1 MHSSVLIGRKGVP
14 VTCRTLSPSEIRIA
28 IQPDN
33 DREEFL
39 LLLAEEQHQRAVA
52 AEQLG
57 EDYDDS
63 DDEELIGCK
72 LSLAE
77 KVERA
82 ERQVG
87 VMLRRMDSQRE
98 RSNEILRIAKR
109 AQLNQSMVASS
120 EERMQSLLNDLA
132 ELRHLVGSHAWDDLR
147 I

>member
-14 VTCRTLSPSEIRIA
+14 VICRNLLPSELRTV

-39 LLLAEEQHQRAVA
+39 LLLAEEQHLRAVA

-63 DDEELIGCK
+63 DDDELIGYK
-72 LSLAE
+72 MSLAE

-82 ERQVG
+82 ERQVDH
-87 VMLRRMDSQRE
+87 MLHRMDSNRQRTD
-98 RSNEILRIAKR
+98 EILRLAKQ
-109 AQLNQSMVASS
+109 ALLNQSLVASQ
-120 EERMQSLLNDLA
+120 EERLQGLLNDLSG
-132 ELRHLVGSHAWDDLR
+132 LRNLVGRAWDDLR

>member
-14 VTCRTLSPSEIRIA
+14 VICRNLLPSELRTV

-39 LLLAEEQHQRAVA
+39 LLLAEEQHLRAVA
-52 AEQLG
+52 SEQLG

-63 DDEELIGCK
+63 DDDELIGHK

-82 ERQVG
+82 ERQV
-87 VMLRRMDSQRE
+87 VHMLHRMDSQRE

-109 AQLNQSMVASS
+109 ALLNQSMVGSQD
-120 EERMQSLLNDLA
+120 ERLQSLLNDLA
-132 ELRHLVGSHAWDDLR
+132 ELKHLVGSRGWDDLR

>member
-14 VTCRTLSPSEIRIA
+14 VICRNLLPSELRTV

-39 LLLAEEQHQRAVA
+39 LLLAEEQHLRAVA

-63 DDEELIGCK
+63 DDDELIGYK

-82 ERQVG
+82 ERQVDH
-87 VMLRRMDSQRE
+87 MLHRMDSNRQRTD
-98 RSNEILRIAKR
+98 EILRLAKQ
-109 AQLNQSMVASS
+109 ALLNQSLVASQ
-120 EERMQSLLNDLA
+120 EERLQGLLNDLSG
-132 ELRHLVGSHAWDDLR
+132 LRNLVGRAWDDLR

>member
-14 VTCRTLSPSEIRIA
+14 VICRNLLPSELRTV

-39 LLLAEEQHQRAVA
+39 LLLAEEQHLRAVA

-63 DDEELIGCK
+63 DDDELIGYK

-82 ERQVG
+82 ESQVG
-87 VMLRRMDSQRE
+87 DMLRRIDRTRDQT
-98 RSNEILRIAKR
+98 NEILGIAKR
-109 AQLNQSMVASS
+109 ALLNQSMVASS
-120 EERMQSLLNDLA
+120 EERLQSLLNDLA
-132 ELRHLVGSHAWDDLR
+132 ELRHLVGSRAWDDLR

>member
-14 VTCRTLSPSEIRIA
+14 VICRNLLPSELRTV

-39 LLLAEEQHQRAVA
+39 LLLAEEQHLRAVA

-63 DDEELIGCK
+63 DDDELIGYK

-87 VMLRRMDSQRE
+87 DMLRRMDRNRDQT
-98 RSNEILRIAKR
+98 NEILRIAKR
-109 AQLNQSMVASS
+109 ALLNQSMVASS
-120 EERMQSLLNDLA
+120 EER
-132 ELRHLVGSHAWDDLR
+132 LRGMLSDIAALRDLVGREWDDLR

>member
-14 VTCRTLSPSEIRIA
+14 VICRNLLPSELRTA

-63 DDEELIGCK
+63 DDDELIGYK

-82 ERQVG
+82 EHQVSH
-87 VMLRRMDSQRE
+87 MLLRMDSQRE

-109 AQLNQSMVASS
+109 ALLNQSMVASS
-120 EERMQSLLNDLA
+120 EERLRGLLSDIA
-132 ELRHLVGSHAWDDLR
+132 ALRDLVGRTWDDLQ

>member
-14 VTCRTLSPSEIRIA
+14 VICRNLLPSELRTV

-39 LLLAEEQHQRAVA
+39 LLLAEEQHLRAVA

-63 DDEELIGCK
+63 DDDELIGYK

-82 ERQVG
+82 ESQVSH
-87 VMLRRMDSQRE
+87 MLRRMDSQRE

-109 AQLNQSMVASS
+109 ALLNQSMVGSQD
-120 EERMQSLLNDLA
+120 ERLQSLLNDLA
-132 ELRHLVGSHAWDDLR
+132 ELKHLVGSRTWDDLL

>member
-14 VTCRTLSPSEIRIA
+14 VICRNLLPSELRTV

-39 LLLAEEQHQRAVA
+39 LLLAEEQHLRAVA

-63 DDEELIGCK
+63 DDDELIGYK

-87 VMLRRMDSQRE
+87 QMLNRMDSQRE

-109 AQLNQSMVASS
+109 ALLNQSMVGSQD
-120 EERMQSLLNDLA
+120 ERLQSLLNDLA
-132 ELRHLVGSHAWDDLR
+132 ELKHLVGSRTWDDLQ

>member
-14 VTCRTLSPSEIRIA
+14 VICRNLLPSELRTF

-39 LLLAEEQHQRAVA
+39 LLLAEEQHLRAVA

-63 DDEELIGCK
+63 DDDELIGYK

-82 ERQVG
+82 ESQVSH
-87 VMLRRMDSQRE
+87 MLRRMDSQRE

-109 AQLNQSMVASS
+109 ALLNQSMVGSQD
-120 EERMQSLLNDLA
+120 ERLQSLLNDLA
-132 ELRHLVGSHAWDDLR
+132 ELKHLVGSRTWDDLL

>member
-14 VTCRTLSPSEIRIA
+14 VICRNMLPSELRTV

-39 LLLAEEQHQRAVA
+39 LLLAEEQHLRAVA

-63 DDEELIGCK
+63 DDDELIGYK

-82 ERQVG
+82 ESQVSH
-87 VMLRRMDSQRE
+87 MLRCMDSQRE

-109 AQLNQSMVASS
+109 ALLNQSMVGSQD
-120 EERMQSLLNDLA
+120 ERLQSLLDDLA
-132 ELRHLVGSHAWDDLR
+132 ELKHLVGSRDWDDLR

>member
-14 VTCRTLSPSEIRIA
+14 VICRNLLPSELRTV

-33 DREEFL
+33 DREEFS
-39 LLLAEEQHQRAVA
+39 LLLAEEQHLRAVA

-63 DDEELIGCK
+63 DDDELIGYK

-82 ERQVG
+82 ERQVSH
-87 VMLRRMDSQRE
+87 MLRRMDSQRE

-109 AQLNQSMVASS
+109 ALLNQSMVASS
-120 EERMQSLLNDLA
+120 EERLRGLLSDIA
-132 ELRHLVGSHAWDDLR
+132 AMRDLVGRTWDDLR

>member
-14 VTCRTLSPSEIRIA
+14 VICRNLLPSELRTV

-39 LLLAEEQHQRAVA
+39 LLLAEEQHLRAVA

-63 DDEELIGCK
+63 DDDELIGHK

-77 KVERA
+77 QVASSK
-82 ERQVG
+82 RQVED
-87 VMLRRMDSQRE
+87 VLRRMDSNRQRTD
-98 RSNEILRIAKR
+98 EILRLAKQ
-109 AQLNQSMVASS
+109 ALLNQSLVASQ
-120 EERMQSLLNDLA
+120 EERLQGLLNDLSG
-132 ELRHLVGSHAWDDLR
+132 LRNLVGRAWDDLR

>member
-14 VTCRTLSPSEIRIA
+14 VICRNLLPSELRTV

-33 DREEFL
+33 DREEYL
-39 LLLAEEQHQRAVA
+39 LLLAEEQHLRAVA

-63 DDEELIGCK
+63 DDDELIGYK

-82 ERQVG
+82 ESQVSH
-87 VMLRRMDSQRE
+87 MLHRMDSQRE

-109 AQLNQSMVASS
+109 ALLNQSMVGSQD
-120 EERMQSLLNDLA
+120 ERLQSLLNDLA
-132 ELRHLVGSHAWDDLR
+132 ELKHLVGSRTWDDLR

>member
-14 VTCRTLSPSEIRIA
+14 VICRNLLPSELRTV

-33 DREEFL
+33 DREEYL
-39 LLLAEEQHQRAVA
+39 LLLAEEQHLRAVA

-63 DDEELIGCK
+63 DDDELIGYK

-77 KVERA
+77 KVKRA
-82 ERQVG
+82 ERQVDH
-87 VMLRRMDSQRE
+87 MLHRMDSQRE

-109 AQLNQSMVASS
+109 ALLNQSMVGSQD
-120 EERMQSLLNDLA
+120 ERLQSLLNDLA
-132 ELRHLVGSHAWDDLR
+132 ELKHLVGSRTWDDLL

>member
-14 VTCRTLSPSEIRIA
+14 VICRNLLPSELRTV

-39 LLLAEEQHQRAVA
+39 LLLAEEQHLRAVA

-63 DDEELIGCK
+63 DDDELIGYK

-82 ERQVG
+82 ECQVSH
-87 VMLRRMDSQRE
+87 MLRRMDSQRE

-109 AQLNQSMVASS
+109 ALLNQSMVGSQD
-120 EERMQSLLNDLA
+120 ERLQSLLNDLA
-132 ELRHLVGSHAWDDLR
+132 GLKHLVGSRAWDDLL

>member
-14 VTCRTLSPSEIRIA
+14 VICRTLQPSELRTV

-63 DDEELIGCK
+63 DDDELIGHK

-77 KVERA
+77 KVEKA
-82 ERQVG
+82 GRQVDD
-87 VMLRRMDSQRE
+87 MLRRMDSQRE

-109 AQLNQSMVASS
+109 ALLNQSMVGSQD
-120 EERMQSLLNDLA
+120 ERLQSLLNDLA
-132 ELRHLVGSHAWDDLR
+132 ELKHLVGSRAWDDLR

>member
-14 VTCRTLSPSEIRIA
+14 VICRNLLPSELRTV

-39 LLLAEEQHQRAVA
+39 LLLAEEQHLRAVA

-63 DDEELIGCK
+63 DDDELIGYK

-82 ERQVG
+82 ERQVDH
-87 VMLRRMDSQRE
+87 MLHRIDSNRQRTD
-98 RSNEILRIAKR
+98 EILRLAKQ
-109 AQLNQSMVASS
+109 ALLNQSLVASQ
-120 EERMQSLLNDLA
+120 EERLQGLLNDLSG
-132 ELRHLVGSHAWDDLR
+132 LRNLVGRAWDDLR

>member
-14 VTCRTLSPSEIRIA
+14 VICRNLLPSELRTV

-39 LLLAEEQHQRAVA
+39 LLLAEEQHLRAVA

-63 DDEELIGCK
+63 DDDELIGYK

-87 VMLRRMDSQRE
+87 DMLRRIDRTRDQT
-98 RSNEILRIAKR
+98 NEILGIAKR
-109 AQLNQSMVASS
+109 ALLNQSMVASS
-120 EERMQSLLNDLA
+120 EERLQSLLNDLA
-132 ELRHLVGSHAWDDLR
+132 ELRHLVGSRAWDDLR

>member
-14 VTCRTLSPSEIRIA
+14 VICRNLLPSELRTV

-39 LLLAEEQHQRAVA
+39 LLLAEEQHLRAVA

-63 DDEELIGCK
+63 DDDELIGHK

-87 VMLRRMDSQRE
+87 HMLHRMDSQRE

-109 AQLNQSMVASS
+109 ALLNQSMVGSQD
-120 EERMQSLLNDLA
+120 ERLQSLLNDLA
-132 ELRHLVGSHAWDDLR
+132 ELKHLVGSRTWDDLR

>member
-14 VTCRTLSPSEIRIA
+14 VICRNLLPSELRTV

-39 LLLAEEQHQRAVA
+39 LLLAEEQHLRAVA

-63 DDEELIGCK
+63 DDDELIGYK

-82 ERQVG
+82 ERQVDH
-87 VMLRRMDSQRE
+87 MLHRIDSQRE

-109 AQLNQSMVASS
+109 ALLNQSMVGSQD
-120 EERMQSLLNDLA
+120 ERLQSLLNDLA
-132 ELRHLVGSHAWDDLR
+132 ELKHLVGSRTWDDLQ

>member
-1 MHSSVLIGRKGVP
+1 MHSSLLIGRKGVP
-14 VTCRTLSPSEIRIA
+14 VICRNLLPSELRTV

-39 LLLAEEQHQRAVA
+39 LLLAEEQHLRAVA

-63 DDEELIGCK
+63 DDDELIGYK
-72 LSLAE
+72 MSLAE

-82 ERQVG
+82 ERQVDH
-87 VMLRRMDSQRE
+87 MLHRMDSNRQRTD
-98 RSNEILRIAKR
+98 EILRLAKQ
-109 AQLNQSMVASS
+109 ALLNQSLVASQ
-120 EERMQSLLNDLA
+120 EERLQSLLNDLSG
-132 ELRHLVGSHAWDDLR
+132 LRNLVGRAWDDLR

>member
-14 VTCRTLSPSEIRIA
+14 VICRNLRPFEIRNA
-28 IQPDN
+28 IQPEN
-33 DREEFL
+33 DREEYL
-39 LLLAEEQHQRAVA
+39 LLLVEEQYTRAIA
-52 AEQLG
+52 AEKLG

-63 DDEELIGCK
+63 DDDELIGYK

-87 VMLRRMDSQRE
+87 DMLRRMDRTRDQT
-98 RSNEILRIAKR
+98 NEILGIAKR
-109 AQLNQSMVASS
+109 ALLNQSMVASS
-120 EERMQSLLNDLA
+120 EERLQSLLNDLA
-132 ELRHLVGSHAWDDLR
+132 ELRHLVGSRAWDDLR

>member
-14 VTCRTLSPSEIRIA
+14 VICRNLLPSELRTV

-33 DREEFL
+33 DREEFS
-39 LLLAEEQHQRAVA
+39 LLLAEEQHLRAVA

-57 EDYDDS
+57 DDYDDS
-63 DDEELIGCK
+63 DDDELIGYK

-82 ERQVG
+82 ERQVSH
-87 VMLRRMDSQRE
+87 MLRRMDSQRE

-109 AQLNQSMVASS
+109 ALLNQSMVASS
-120 EERMQSLLNDLA
+120 EERLRGLLSDIA
-132 ELRHLVGSHAWDDLR
+132 ALRDLVGRTWDDLR

>member
-14 VTCRTLSPSEIRIA
+14 VICRNLRPFEIRTA

-63 DDEELIGCK
+63 DDDELIGCK

-87 VMLRRMDSQRE
+87 DMLRRIDRTRDQT
-98 RSNEILRIAKR
+98 NEILGIAKR
-109 AQLNQSMVASS
+109 ALLNQSMVASS
-120 EERMQSLLNDLA
+120 EERLQSILNDLA
-132 ELRHLVGSHAWDDLR
+132 ELRHLVGSRAWDDQR

>member
-1 MHSSVLIGRKGVP
+1 IGKSSKPPPTTPAAAAARDRSFWRKPMHSSVLIGRKGVP
-14 VTCRTLSPSEIRIA
+14 VICRNLLPSELRTV

-39 LLLAEEQHQRAVA
+39 LLLAEEQHLRAVA

-63 DDEELIGCK
+63 DDDELIGYK

-87 VMLRRMDSQRE
+87 HMLHRMDSQRE
-98 RSNEILRIAKR
+98 RS
-109 AQLNQSMVASS
+109 
-120 EERMQSLLNDLA
+120 
-132 ELRHLVGSHAWDDLR
+132 
-147 I
+147 